1 MQTSTPRVLTT
12 EDLLGVLG
20 SDAAAD
26 FLGVLGSGTLTGTG
40 NRIVLGGFSGT
51 FEEATAGMT
60 SPEGGKTP
68 TISAGFRASLGGAAG
83 ADPAS
88 ADGAVISRAG
98 VGQEEGDDGAGF
110 AAESEEAGVRLTPP
124 ASAKASCTVSTG
136 FGASSSGATG
146 AESAS
151 TDGAVPS
158 GAGVEEGEGGP
169 PVATGEVQARSWW
182 LSPSDTTASRR
193 ASRVRA
199 SSSDDLFAGDT

>member
-1 MQTSTPRVLTT
+1 MRAKARGAT
-12 EDLLGVLG
+12 ERG
-20 SDAAAD
+20 
-26 FLGVLGSGTLTGTG
+26 
-40 NRIVLGGFSGT
+40 
-51 FEEATAGMT
+51 ATA
-60 SPEGGKTP
+60 
-68 TISAGFRASLGGAAG
+68 AGATVGGAAG

-169 PVATGEVQARSWW
+169 AVATGEVQARSWW